1 MVQVIYTKDQGLK
14 QQSGSASFS
23 IESGIPLSGHVA
35 STTKKNTFSVLDL
48 DDAKH
53 AAAPGA
59 DNEIDFSN
67 KYILL
72 ANHKGERFYL
82 WFNIGGAGVDPAIS
96 GATSIAIIEAANELD
111 TSAKVQDAI
120 VARINHSNNGNG
132 IDYSDANNR
141 DTEVAEANFLAEEDG
156 ANIKITMRAMG
167 ADASAVITS
176 VAQFENLTDGNDGA
190 LSMTVSSTPGEGSYL
205 LPVGGISN
213 VSNSLLDG
221 PSFVILKSL
230 TSDDH
235 YGARKI
241 VIRPAN
247 GGDFK
252 LNDESG
258 NLLHDF
264 GDVNDIAHLVW
275 NGSAW
280 KTLYSV

>member
-35 STTKKNTFSVLDL
+35 STTKKNTFSILDL

-53 AAAPGA
+53 AAAPAG

-72 ANHKGERFYL
+72 ANHKGEKFYL
-82 WFNIGGAGVDPAIS
+82 WFSIGGAGVDPAIT
-96 GATSIAIIEAANELD
+96 GATSIAIIEAAGQLD
-111 TSAKVQDAI
+111 TLAKVQDAI
-120 VARINHSNNGNG
+120 VARINHANNGNG
-132 IDYSDANNR
+132 VDYSDPANR
-141 DTEVAEANFLAEEDG
+141 DTEVAAANFVAAEDG
-156 ANIKITMRAMG
+156 ANVKVTMRAMG

-176 VAQFENLTDGNDGA
+176 VSQFENLTDGNDGA

-205 LPVGGISN
+205 LPAGGISN
-213 VSNSLLDG
+213 VSNALLG
-221 PSFVILKSL
+221 TSFVVLKDL

-241 VIRPAN
+241 VVRPAN
-247 GGDFK
+247 GEDFK

-258 NLLHDF
+258 NEIHDF
-264 GDVNDIAHLVW
+264 GDENDIAHLVW

>member
-1 MVQVIYTKDQGLK
+1 MVQISYTKDQGLK

-35 STTKKNTFSVLDL
+35 STTRANTFSVLDL

-53 AAAPGA
+53 AAAPA
-59 DNEIDFSN
+59 LDNEIDFSN

-72 ANHKGERFYL
+72 ANHKGEKFYL
-82 WFNIGGAGVDPAIS
+82 WFSIGGAGADPAIA
-96 GATSIAIIEAANELD
+96 GATSIAIIEAAAELD
-111 TSAKVQDAI
+111 TVGKVQDAI
-120 VARINHSNNGNG
+120 VARINHANNVNG
-132 IDYSDANNR
+132 VDYSQVDNR
-141 DTEVAEANFLAEEDG
+141 DTEVAAANFVAAEDV
-156 ANIKITMRAMG
+156 ANVKITMRAMG

-176 VAQFENLTDGNDGA
+176 VSQFENLTDGNDGA

-205 LPVGGISN
+205 LPSGGISN
-213 VSNSLLDG
+213 ASGALLNG
-221 PSFVILKSL
+221 TSFVVLKSL

-247 GGDFK
+247 GQDFK

-258 NLLHDF
+258 SLIHDF
-264 GDVNDIAHLVW
+264 ESENDIAHLVW
-275 NGSAW
+275 NGSSW
-280 KTLYSV
+280 KKLYSV

>member
-23 IESGIPLSGHVA
+23 IESGIPISGHVA

-53 AAAPGA
+53 KAVPAA

-72 ANHKGERFYL
+72 ANHKGEKFYL
-82 WFNIGGAGVDPAIS
+82 WFSIGGGGDAPDIA
-96 GATSIAIIEAANELD
+96 GATSIAIIEAAGQLD
-111 TSAKVQDAI
+111 TVEKVQDAI
-120 VARINHSNNGNG
+120 VARINHANNGNG
-132 IDYSDANNR
+132 VDYSQQGNR
-141 DTEVAEANFLAEEDG
+141 DTEVAAANFVAAEDG
-156 ANIKITMRAMG
+156 ANVKITMRAMG

-176 VAQFENLTDGNDGA
+176 VSQFENLTDGNDGA

-205 LPVGGISN
+205 LPTGGISN
-213 VSNSLLDG
+213 VSGALLNG
-221 PSFVILKSL
+221 TSFVVLKDL

-247 GGDFK
+247 GQDFK
-252 LNDESG
+252 LNDASG
-258 NLLHDF
+258 GLIHDF
-264 GDVNDIAHLVW
+264 ESENDIAHLVW

-280 KTLYSV
+280 KKLYSV

>member
-1 MVQVIYTKDQGLK
+1 MVQISYTKDQGLK

-35 STTKKNTFSVLDL
+35 STTKANTFSVLDL

-53 AAAPGA
+53 DVAPAG

-72 ANHKGERFYL
+72 ANHKGEKFYL
-82 WFNIGGAGVDPAIS
+82 WFSIGGAGVDPAIA
-96 GATSIAIIEAANELD
+96 GATSIAIIENAGQLD
-111 TSAKVQDAI
+111 TVVKVQDAI
-120 VARINHSNNGNG
+120 VARINHANNVNG
-132 IDYSDANNR
+132 VDYSQVGNR
-141 DTEVAEANFLAEEDG
+141 DTEVAAANFVAAEDG
-156 ANIKITMRAMG
+156 ANVKITMRAMG

-176 VAQFENLTDGNDGA
+176 VSQFENLTDGNNGE
-190 LSMTVSSTPGEGSYL
+190 LSMSVSSTPGEGSYL
-205 LPVGGISN
+205 LPAGGISN
-213 VSNSLLDG
+213 VSGALLNST
-221 PSFVILKSL
+221 SFVVLKSL

-247 GGDFK
+247 GQDFK

-258 NLLHDF
+258 NELHDF